1 MTEHNLIRTSIFV
14 LYPGDLGTI
23 LFFTAWVFQVYLAAV
38 FNVVMQYSS
47 PPPSLL
53 SGEEYCV
60 TTLKTAARTSY
71 PKINVAACVKFL
83 PLYYSKLTSSKC
95 KIAVSSRYLVAFTR
109 DSSFSIFS
117 LTRDCF
123 TSSKRSFPIF

>member
-1 MTEHNLIRTSIFV
+1 MSVTKETNCGVDWRGKFHPGFGIVSPDLTGMTEHDLIRTSIFV

-53 SGEEYCV
+53 CGEEYCV
-60 TTLKTAARTSY
+60 TTLKTAAR
-71 PKINVAACVKFL
+71 
-83 PLYYSKLTSSKC
+83 
-95 KIAVSSRYLVAFTR
+95 
-109 DSSFSIFS
+109 
-117 LTRDCF
+117 
-123 TSSKRSFPIF
+123 